1 MLPEERLEGQI
12 PIDPDEYRRL
22 QQEVKMVKTVL
33 LKLRRELQG
42 EQSASSPVG
51 VKQVRG
57 VRW

>member
-12 PIDPDEYRRL
+12 PIDPDEYLRL

-51 VKQVRG
+51 VRQVR
-57 VRW
+57 V